1 MLLHLNFL
9 VCEAG
14 NNCSVRAVARTQ
26 HVHKTFS
33 TVSGTQGL
41 LSGYGCHASSQT
53 LHLIPR
59 GCSPEGDASQP
70 QVPQK
75 HVSIGRLGNMQTPGF
90 PFISTL
96 LNSPLPC
103 SKPSLLASLF
113 IPKES
118 LIHILYLYLKLIKN
132 RASMVAKDKIHHSI
146 DILKGCI
153 QFSIMSLK

>member
-26 HVHKTFS
+26 RVHKTFS

-41 LSGYGCHASSQT
+41 LSGDGCHASSQT
-53 LHLIPR
+53 LHLISR
-59 GCSPEGDASQP
+59 GCSPEEDASQP
-70 QVPQK
+70 QVPSEAGSAG
-75 HVSIGRLGNMQTPGF
+75 HVSNMRTPGF
-90 PFISTL
+90 PLISTL
-96 LNSPLPC
+96 LNSSLPR

-132 RASMVAKDKIHHSI
+132 RVSMVANDKTHHSTNI
-146 DILKGCI
+146 PKDAYDSQL
-153 QFSIMSLK
+153 